1 MQQMDREIKLAPSI
15 LAADFMKLAEQ
26 IGECEKNG
34 AKYLH
39 YDVMDGLFVPSLS
52 FGLPVL
58 SSIRKGTKLFID
70 CHLMIEEP
78 LRYIDE
84 FTEAGAD
91 SITVHFEACHEHGC
105 MEVLKKIKANGIGC
119 GLSIKPNTPLVHI
132 LPYFNIVDM
141 ILLMSVEPGF
151 GGQKFI
157 PSTFEKLRQLEELR
171 IEGGFNFD
179 IEVDGGITLD
189 NVAEVV
195 DAGANVIVSGSS
207 VFKGDIADNVT
218 KFVEIFRQR
227 S

>member
-1 MQQMDREIKLAPSI
+1 MDREIKLAPSI
-15 LAADFMKLAEQ
+15 LAADFMKLSEQ
-26 IGECEKNG
+26 IGECGKNG

-58 SSIRKGTKLFID
+58 SSIRKGTELFID
-70 CHLMIEEP
+70 CHLMIVEP
-78 LRYIDE
+78 YRYIDE
-84 FTEAGAD
+84 FAKAGAD
-91 SITVHFEACHEHGC
+91 SITVHFEACAEHGC
-105 MEVLKKIKANGIGC
+105 MEVLKKIKACGIGC
-119 GLSIKPNTPLVHI
+119 GLSVKPETPLVHI

-171 IEGGFNFD
+171 REGGFSFD
-179 IEVDGGITLD
+179 IEVDGGITLE
-189 NVAEVV
+189 NVADVI

-207 VFKGDIADNVT
+207 VFKGDISDNV
-218 KFVEIFRQR
+218 KSFIKIFDNK
-227 S
+227 SLGK

>member
-1 MQQMDREIKLAPSI
+1 MNREIKLAPSI
-15 LAADFMKLAEQ
+15 LAADFMKLSEQ

-70 CHLMIEEP
+70 CHLMIVDP

-84 FTEAGAD
+84 FVNAGAD
-91 SITVHFEACHEHGC
+91 SITVHFEACNEHGC
-105 MEVLKKIKANGIGC
+105 METLKKIKASGIGC
-119 GLSIKPNTPLVHI
+119 GLSIKPDTPLVHI

-157 PSTFEKLRQLEELR
+157 PSTFDKLRQLEELR
-171 IEGGFNFD
+171 REGGFDFD
-179 IEVDGGITLD
+179 IEVDGGITLE
-189 NVAEVV
+189 NVEDVIK
-195 DAGANVIVSGSS
+195 AGANVIVSGSS
-207 VFKGDIADNVT
+207 VFKGNIAENT
-218 KFVEIFRQR
+218 SNFIKIFKKNENA
-227 S
+227 

>member
-1 MQQMDREIKLAPSI
+1 MNREIKLAPSI
-15 LAADFMKLAEQ
+15 LAADFMKLSEQ

-70 CHLMIEEP
+70 CHLMIVDP

-84 FTEAGAD
+84 FVNAGAD
-91 SITVHFEACHEHGC
+91 SITVHFEACNEHGC
-105 MEVLKKIKANGIGC
+105 METLTKIKASGIGC

-157 PSTFEKLRQLEELR
+157 PSTFDKLRQLEELR
-171 IEGGFNFD
+171 REGGFDFD
-179 IEVDGGITLD
+179 IEVDGGITLE
-189 NVAEVV
+189 NVEDVIK
-195 DAGANVIVSGSS
+195 AGANVIVSGSS
-207 VFKGDIADNVT
+207 VFKGNIAENT
-218 KFVEIFRQR
+218 SNFIKIFKKNENA
-227 S
+227 